1 MSRRNS
7 DISEHA
13 PLIRASSQPIS
24 IASGPSYHHVPHP
37 SFFRKLSNSY
47 RRSQNSARIFLSSRA
62 QHYTVLL
69 LVACD
74 LISIISDIIIN
85 LYQCDNDKEGKTDPI
100 WNEVRDGLGIAGL
113 IFSCLFMVEL
123 IASVW
128 AFGLRCVS
136 STRFLR
142 NRSLLALEI
151 QPLYKTWRA
160 SQPAAEFPPHM
171 SSRLL
176 SF

>member
-7 DISEHA
+7 DISENA

-24 IASGPSYHHVPHP
+24 IASGPSYHHTPHP
-37 SFFRKLSNSY
+37 SFFRKLLNGY
-47 RRSQNSARIFLSSRA
+47 RKSQSSVKRFLSSSA

-74 LISIISDIIIN
+74 LIGIFADIIIN
-85 LYQCDNDKEGKTDPI
+85 LYQCDNDREGKTDPI

-113 IFSCLFMVEL
+113 VFSCLFMVEL

-128 AFGLRCVS
+128 AFGWRYV
-136 STRFLR
+136 FLR
-142 NRSLLALEI
+142 FYLNCSAIGKYTGE
-151 QPLYKTWRA
+151 
-160 SQPAAEFPPHM
+160 EV
-171 SSRLL
+171 
-176 SF
+176 